1 MNKEI
6 KKIYDNLLG
15 EISGGVFKPGDVI
28 PKEVD
33 LAKKF
38 GTNRMNAR
46 RAVSALAEHNIV
58 VRRKRIGSTVS
69 PHLDYAKLKKLL
81 KEANRSIH
89 VLYSMT
95 PHWIHWNETSFTAL
109 EDVVGA
115 KGYSVSYSN
124 IPTGNERSDYKK
136 LLHGISEAGTSALV
150 IFPDTEDSDFICS
163 NSDLLLDFQMPIFML
178 NRSGQPM
185 LLDMVSFV
193 SADPFGDGIFVG
205 ALLKKN
211 DFRNILMLREA
222 SGDSFWGDK
231 RYEGLKAGIMRDQSH
246 SIHLSQVTWCKDNIN
261 EIVET
266 IKQAN
271 GNIVVVGINNEYSAA
286 LITLCRQNKLKIPED
301 YQLITFDDNPLYRSF
316 NLTSM
321 GMPMKEIGDLFG
333 YMICDNSWA
342 KNYKGKI
349 SVKVNSKLIIR
360 ETLSLKI
367 T

>member
-1 MNKEI
+1 
-6 KKIYDNLLG
+6 
-15 EISGGVFKPGDVI
+15 
-28 PKEVD
+28 
-33 LAKKF
+33 
-38 GTNRMNAR
+38 
-46 RAVSALAEHNIV
+46 
-58 VRRKRIGSTVS
+58 
-69 PHLDYAKLKKLL
+69 
-81 KEANRSIH
+81 
-89 VLYSMT
+89 
-95 PHWIHWNETSFTAL
+95 
-109 EDVVGA
+109 
-115 KGYSVSYSN
+115 
-124 IPTGNERSDYKK
+124 
-136 LLHGISEAGTSALV
+136 
-150 IFPDTEDSDFICS
+150 
-163 NSDLLLDFQMPIFML
+163 
-178 NRSGQPM
+178 
-185 LLDMVSFV
+185 
-193 SADPFGDGIFVG
+193 
-205 ALLKKN
+205 
-211 DFRNILMLREA
+211 MLREA